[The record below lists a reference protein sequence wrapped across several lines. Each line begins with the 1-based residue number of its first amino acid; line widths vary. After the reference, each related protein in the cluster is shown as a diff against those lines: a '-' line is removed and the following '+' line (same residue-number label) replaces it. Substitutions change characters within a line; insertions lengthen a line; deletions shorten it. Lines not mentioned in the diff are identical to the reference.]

1 MTRWRAYD
9 PEVKRTNIE
18 FLVGWL
24 DALRRHDLET
34 LRALLDDVVVWQGL
48 REEWACHGPDSV
60 VDMFAGQVGAYGEI
74 EAVELI
80 GGERHAIL
88 HARGGE
94 LNAVEDVPLPDG
106 IYNLFAIEDGK
117 VTRIDDYADRSAV
130 LSAAGV
136 SEP

>member
-1 MTRWRAYD
+1 MKRA
-9 PEVKRTNIE
+9 NIE

-34 LRALLDDVVVWQGL
+34 LRALLDDAIVWQGL

-60 VDMFAGQVGAYGEI
+60 VDMFAGQLGAYGEI

-94 LNAVEDVPLPDG
+94 LAAVGDVPLPDG

-117 VTRIDDYADRSAV
+117 VTRIDDYADRSAA

-136 SEP
+136 SDA

>member
-1 MTRWRAYD
+1 
-9 PEVKRTNIE
+9 VKRANIE

-24 DALRRHDLET
+24 DALRRHDLEA
-34 LRALLDDVVVWQGL
+34 LRALLDDAIVWQGL

-60 VDMFAGQVGAYGEI
+60 LDMFAGQLGAYGEI

-94 LNAVEDVPLPDG
+94 LAEVGDVPLPDG
-106 IYNLFAIEDGK
+106 VYNLFAIEDGK
-117 VTRIDDYADRSAV
+117 VTRIDDYADRSAA

-136 SEP
+136 SDA